1 MRYLGQQNE
10 VTAWF
15 ESDPRRKHDPAWLR
29 EVFEQG
35 YERLYSLRLP
45 DVDVEIVS
53 WRVVASGP
61 AASRDSTPALAA
73 TPAKPRGKRQAR
85 FGSHDIDTPVYART
99 DLALGQVIPGPAI
112 IEERET
118 TIIILPGW
126 KAKVDRTGCIMASK
140 EQ

>member
-15 ESDPRRKHDPAWLR
+15 DHDPRQRHDLAWIR
-29 EVFEQG
+29 EVFESA
-35 YERLYSLRLP
+35 YERLYSLRLS

-53 WRVVASGP
+53 WRLVATGPVVA
-61 AASRDSTPALAA
+61 RDSTPDLGSS
-73 TPAKPRGKRQAR
+73 TGEPKSKRIAR
-85 FGSHDIDTPVYART
+85 FAGKDVETPVYARR
-99 DLALGQVIPGPAI
+99 DLARDQTVSGPAI

-126 KAKVDRTGCIMASK
+126 RAKVDRTGCIMASK
-140 EQ
+140 E